1 LQCTRNPGCQMNK
14 KPENE
19 AATDEPKPLLIKKY
33 PNRRLY
39 NTATS
44 TYIVLDDIVDLIKAD
59 TDFVIEDT
67 KTGEDLTRSILNQVI
82 YERETAKGDYHFPL
96 DVQKQLILMYD
107 DAYGKMMPDYLRES
121 MSLFVSERD
130 KMKSAFDEIVSQN
143 SKNMAEFSERL
154 ADQNL
159 EFFNRSFE
167 MFQAMS
173 GMKPSSKAGAKHA
186 SESEDG
192 EKKKT
197 ELSEIQAQIDA
208 LQKKLTSLQ

>member
-1 LQCTRNPGCQMNK
+1 MNK
-14 KPENE
+14 KTDNATVTEE
-19 AATDEPKPLLIKKY
+19 AKPLLIKKY

-67 KTGEDLTRSILNQVI
+67 KTGEDLTRGILNQVI

-121 MSLFVSERD
+121 MKLFVSERD
-130 KMKSAFDEIVSQN
+130 KMKSAFDEIVTQN
-143 SKNMAEFSERL
+143 SKKMAEFSERL

-173 GMKPSSKAGAKHA
+173 GIKPSSKNEVKQDTG
-186 SESEDG
+186 SEDG
-192 EKKKT
+192 ENTKA

-208 LQKKLTSLQ
+208 LQKKLTSLE

>member
-1 LQCTRNPGCQMNK
+1 MNK
-14 KPENE
+14 KTDNATVTEE
-19 AATDEPKPLLIKKY
+19 AKPLLIKKY

-67 KTGEDLTRSILNQVI
+67 KTGEDLTRGILNQVI

-121 MSLFVSERD
+121 MKLFVSERD
-130 KMKSAFDEIVSQN
+130 KMKSAFDEIVTQN
-143 SKNMAEFSERL
+143 SKKMAEFSERL

-173 GMKPSSKAGAKHA
+173 GIKPSSKIEVKQDTG
-186 SESEDG
+186 SEDG
-192 EKKKT
+192 ENTKA

-208 LQKKLTSLQ
+208 LQKKLTSLE